1 MRRTTGK
8 KFTSATQIMFD
19 RFFRGRPDRIADLRQ
34 TIGEMSL
41 GEQIRDLREK
51 AGLTQE
57 QLAAKIGSSKS
68 AVSRIEDADYDSH
81 SLTTL
86 RKIAAAFGQ
95 RLRVEF
101 EAPMIAPRQK
111 RTAKRNHARAS

>member
-1 MRRTTGK
+1 MSSK
-8 KFTSATQIMFD
+8 KFTGATQIMFD
-19 RFFRGRPDRIADLRQ
+19 RFFRGRADRIADLRQ

-101 EAPMIAPRQK
+101 EPLTVTPRQK
-111 RTAKRNHARAS
+111 RAAHRNYARAS